1 MALSYP
7 VTSPASFPVGPYIGA
22 VVINYSSDQT
32 FAKPIRALLI
42 STAGTLNV
50 DMANG
55 ETVALVLPV
64 GLHEIAVT
72 KIYNSGSSSAVGVA
86 LY

>member
-1 MALSYP
+1 MADTFN
-7 VTSPASFPVGPYIGA
+7 VTSPASFPAGPYIGG

-32 FAKPIRALLI
+32 FSKPIRALLI

-50 DMANG
+50 DTADG
-55 ETVALVLPV
+55 TTIALVLPV
-64 GLHEIAVT
+64 GLHEIAIT
-72 KIYNSGSSSAVGVA
+72 KVHSSGSSSAVGVA